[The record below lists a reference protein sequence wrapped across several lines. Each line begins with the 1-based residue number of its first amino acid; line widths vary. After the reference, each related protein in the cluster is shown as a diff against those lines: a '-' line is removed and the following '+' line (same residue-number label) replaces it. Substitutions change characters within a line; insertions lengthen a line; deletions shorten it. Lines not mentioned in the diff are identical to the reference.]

1 MTTNEDTSPRAG
13 LDLDEVVAKWRR
25 IGTLEVVRDEDG
37 ELALDDGEYGI
48 VARMDCDDPGFVEA
62 AEVLAGASRDVRD
75 LAAEVRALR
84 RGSAEVVRIAREAL
98 ARAEAA
104 ERERDAL
111 RATITKA
118 LLEGNGFGDEEPE
131 ALVDLM
137 RAHRERAAKEE
148 VQGAALASSLRQR
161 LAATRTERDVLAA
174 AARAYLAARDHAA
187 AATTAEGVSADDALA
202 AMRAEESAAEAL
214 RRAAGL

>member
-98 ARAEAA
+98 ARAA
-104 ERERDAL
+104 ERERDA
-111 RATITKA
+111 RA
-118 LLEGNGFGDEEPE
+118 
-131 ALVDLM
+131 
-137 RAHRERAAKEE
+137 
-148 VQGAALASSLRQR
+148 S
-161 LAATRTERDVLAA
+161 
-174 AARAYLAARDHAA
+174 AARAS
-187 AATTAEGVSADDALA
+187 V
-202 AMRAEESAAEAL
+202 
-214 RRAAGL
+214 